1 MDYFGIICGLLSGLG
16 VFLVGC
22 KLLSDNME
30 KLATK
35 RIKSLFLK
43 TSDKKLVGVG
53 IGCATTA
60 LVQSSG
66 LTTVMVIGL
75 VNAGIMTLYQA
86 ATIIIGANIGT
97 TITAHIASL
106 QSFDFIGTAVA
117 ITGIGALINVFTSK
131 EKVKTIGNI
140 FCGLGLIFV
149 GLVLMQDTM
158 KVLADPNQ
166 GGTFVVDLLTNL
178 KNPFLLFLI
187 GIVFTA
193 LIQSSS
199 AITSIIISMAAA
211 GILIGGGG
219 NAVLFIILG
228 SNIGSCATSLL
239 SSIGASTNAKRSSII
254 HILFNTFGA
263 IIFFVILFIWKDFM
277 DVTFAKLFKE
287 PATQIAMFHTFF
299 NVVCACLFLPFTKGL
314 VKLSELII
322 PDKKEEHVK
331 LINMDERMLQYPSVA
346 LGQITKEMSRMGFQ
360 AIELLELSINDF
372 LAKTEENTPTIKQTI
387 EKLELMNKEIISYLV
402 DISSAQVTYEE
413 ERMISSFHHNLND
426 IMRIGEIADNI
437 TKYTNGVVKDSLE
450 FSDAVK
456 LEIGRMKE
464 LIIELHKL
472 TDQTFNSRKTD
483 LMTQINEI
491 EDEVDNMRAKLVNDH
506 LERLKA
512 GRCQPQSSGV
522 FINLVNNLERAAD
535 HLTYIAQSV

>member
-1 MDYFGIICGLLSGLG
+1 MDYLGIVCGLLAGLG

-35 RIKSLFLK
+35 KIKSLFLK

-75 VNAGIMTLYQA
+75 VNAGIMTLFQA

-106 QSFDFIGTAVA
+106 QSFDFIGTAIAV
-117 ITGIGALINVFTSK
+117 TGIGALINVFTNK

-140 FCGLGLIFV
+140 LSGLGLIFV
-149 GLVLMQDTM
+149 GLILMQDSM
-158 KVLADPNQ
+158 KVLADPNE
-166 GGTFVVDLLTNL
+166 GGTYVVDLLSSL
-178 KNPFLLFLI
+178 KNPFLLFII

-239 SSIGASTNAKRSSII
+239 SSIGASTNAKRSSVI

-263 IIFFVILFIWKDFM
+263 ILFFILLVIWDDFM
-277 DVTFAKLFKE
+277 DVTFAKVFKS

-314 VKLSELII
+314 VKLSELIVR
-322 PDKKEEHVK
+322 DKKEEPVK
-331 LINMDERMLQYPSVA
+331 IINMDERMLQYPSVA
-346 LGQITKEMSRMGFQ
+346 LGQLTKEMSRMGFE
-360 AIELLELSINDF
+360 AINLLNLSIDDF
-372 LAKTEENTPTIKQTI
+372 LVKSEEHTPTVKETI

-413 ERMISSFHHNLND
+413 EKMISSFHHNLND
-426 IMRIGEIADNI
+426 IMRIGEIADNF
-437 TKYTNGVVKDSLE
+437 TKYNNGVVKDNLE
-450 FSDAVK
+450 FSETVK
-456 LEIGRMKE
+456 LEINKMRE

-483 LMTQINEI
+483 LVDQINEI
-491 EDEVDNMRAKLVNDH
+491 EDQIDNMRSKLVNDH

-535 HLTYIAQSV
+535 HLTYIAQSI

>member
-1 MDYFGIICGLLSGLG
+1 MEYFYIICELLAGLG

-35 RIKSLFLK
+35 KIKSLFLK

-75 VNAGIMTLYQA
+75 VNAGIMTLFQA

-106 QSFDFIGTAVA
+106 QTFKFIEIA
-117 ITGIGALINVFTSK
+117 IGLTGIGALINVFTSK
-131 EKVKTIGNI
+131 EKLKTVGNI
-140 FCGLGLIFV
+140 FSGLGLIFV
-149 GLVLMQDTM
+149 GLILMQESM
-158 KVLADPNQ
+158 VFLKSSPM
-166 GGTFVVDLLTNL
+166 VVELLESI

-187 GIVFTA
+187 GIIFTA

-254 HILFNTFGA
+254 HLLFNTFGA
-263 IIFFVILFIWKDFM
+263 IIFFVLLVAWDGFM
-277 DVTFAKLFKE
+277 DATFAKIFDQ

-299 NVVCACLFLPFTKGL
+299 NVVCACIFLPFTKGL
-314 VKLSELII
+314 VKLSEMIVK
-322 PDKKEEHVK
+322 DKKQEPVK
-331 LINMDERMLQYPSVA
+331 VINMDERMLQYPSVA
-346 LGQITKEMSRMGFQ
+346 IGQLTKEMSRMGYE
-360 AIELLELSINDF
+360 AMEILNLSLQDF
-372 LAKTEENTPTIKQTI
+372 LTRSESNTTLVKQTN
-387 EKLELMNKEIISYLV
+387 ERLDLMNKEIIYYLV
-402 DISSAQVTYEE
+402 NITGGQVTLHEE
-413 ERMISSFHHNLND
+413 KIISSFHHNLND

-437 TKYTNGVVKDSLE
+437 TKYTNGVIKDNLE
-450 FSDAVK
+450 FSETVK
-456 LEIGRMKE
+456 LEIGKMNQ

-472 TDQTFNSRKTD
+472 TDETFTTRKTN
-483 LMTQINEI
+483 LMNQINEI
-491 EDEVDNMRAKLVNDH
+491 EDQVDNMRAKLVEDH
-506 LERLKA
+506 LERLKH
-512 GRCQPQSSGV
+512 GKCQPQSSGV

-535 HLTYIAQSV
+535 HLTYIAESIE

>member
-1 MDYFGIICGLLSGLG
+1 MEYFYLICELLAGLG

-35 RIKSLFLK
+35 KIKSLFLK

-75 VNAGIMTLYQA
+75 VNAGIMTLFQA

-106 QSFDFIGTAVA
+106 QTFKFIEIA
-117 ITGIGALINVFTSK
+117 IGLTGIGALINVFTSK
-131 EKVKTIGNI
+131 EKLKTVGNI
-140 FCGLGLIFV
+140 FSGLGLIFV
-149 GLVLMQDTM
+149 GLILMQESM
-158 KVLADPNQ
+158 VFLKSSPM
-166 GGTFVVDLLTNL
+166 VVELLESI

-187 GIVFTA
+187 GIIFTA

-263 IIFFVILFIWKDFM
+263 IIFFVLLVAWDGFM
-277 DVTFAKLFKE
+277 DATFVKIFDQ

-299 NVVCACLFLPFTKGL
+299 NVLCACIFLPFTKGL
-314 VKLSELII
+314 VKLSEMIVK
-322 PDKKEEHVK
+322 DKKQEPVK
-331 LINMDERMLQYPSVA
+331 VINMDERMLQYPSVA
-346 LGQITKEMSRMGFQ
+346 IGQLTKEMSRMGYE
-360 AIELLELSINDF
+360 AMEILNLSLQDF
-372 LAKTEENTPTIKQTI
+372 LTRSESNTSLVKQTN
-387 EKLELMNKEIISYLV
+387 ERLDLMNKEIIYYLV
-402 DISSAQVTYEE
+402 NITGVQVTLHEE
-413 ERMISSFHHNLND
+413 KIISSFHHNLND

-437 TKYTNGVVKDSLE
+437 TKYTNGVIKDNLE
-450 FSDAVK
+450 FSETVK
-456 LEIGRMKE
+456 LEIGKMNQ

-472 TDQTFNSRKTD
+472 TDETFTTRKTN
-483 LMTQINEI
+483 LMNQINEI
-491 EDEVDNMRAKLVNDH
+491 EDQVDNMRAKLVEDH
-506 LERLKA
+506 LERLKH
-512 GRCQPQSSGV
+512 GKCQPQSSGV

-535 HLTYIAQSV
+535 HLTYIAESIE

>member
-1 MDYFGIICGLLSGLG
+1 MEYFYLICELVAGLG

-35 RIKSLFLK
+35 KIKSLFLK

-97 TITAHIASL
+97 TVTAHIASL
-106 QSFDFIGTAVA
+106 QSFKFIEIA
-117 ITGIGALINVFTSK
+117 IALSGVGALFNVFTSK
-131 EKVKTIGNI
+131 EKLKTVGNI
-140 FCGLGLIFV
+140 LTGLGLIFV
-149 GLVLMQDTM
+149 GLILMQKSM
-158 KVLADPNQ
+158 SFLKGEPV
-166 GGTFVVDLLTNL
+166 VVDLLESIT
-178 KNPFLLFLI
+178 NPFLLFFI
-187 GIVFTA
+187 GIIFTA

-211 GILIGGGG
+211 DILIGGGG

-228 SNIGSCATSLL
+228 SNIGSCATSLI
-239 SSIGASTNAKRSSII
+239 SSIGASTNAKRSSVI

-263 IIFFVILFIWKDFM
+263 IIFFVLLIVWKDFM
-277 DVTFAKLFKE
+277 DDTFVKLFKA

-299 NVVCACLFLPFTKGL
+299 NVVCACLFLPFTKWL
-314 VKLSELII
+314 VKLSEII
-322 PDKKEEHVK
+322 VKDKKQEAVK

-346 LGQITKEMSRMGFQ
+346 LGQLTKEMSRMGYE
-360 AIELLELSINDF
+360 AVALLDLSISDF
-372 LAKTEENTPTIKQTI
+372 LAKSEENTPKIKETN

-402 DISSAQVTYEE
+402 NISSAQVTYNDEK
-413 ERMISSFHHNLND
+413 MISSFHHNLND

-437 TKYTNGVVKDSLE
+437 TKYTNGVLKDNLE

-456 LEIGRMKE
+456 LEIGKMNE
-464 LIIELHKL
+464 LIKELHKL
-472 TDQTFNSRKTD
+472 TDMTFNSRKTD
-483 LMTQINEI
+483 LMNQINEI
-491 EDEVDNMRAKLVNDH
+491 EDQVDNMRSKLVNDH
-506 LERLKA
+506 LERLKH

-535 HLTYIAQSV
+535 HLTYIAESV

>member
-1 MDYFGIICGLLSGLG
+1 MEYFYIICELLAGLG

-35 RIKSLFLK
+35 KIKSLFLK

-75 VNAGIMTLYQA
+75 VNAGIMTLFQA

-106 QSFDFIGTAVA
+106 QTFKFIEIA
-117 ITGIGALINVFTSK
+117 IGLTGIGALINVFTSK
-131 EKVKTIGNI
+131 EKLKTLGNI
-140 FCGLGLIFV
+140 FSGLGLIFV
-149 GLVLMQDTM
+149 GLILMQESM
-158 KVLADPNQ
+158 VFLKSSPM
-166 GGTFVVDLLTNL
+166 VVELLESI

-187 GIVFTA
+187 GIIFTA

-254 HILFNTFGA
+254 HLLFNTFGA
-263 IIFFVILFIWKDFM
+263 VIFFVLLVAWDGFM
-277 DVTFAKLFKE
+277 DATFAKIFDQ

-299 NVVCACLFLPFTKGL
+299 NVLCACIFLPFTKGL
-314 VKLSELII
+314 VKLSEMIVK
-322 PDKKEEHVK
+322 DKKQEPVK
-331 LINMDERMLQYPSVA
+331 VINMDERMLQYPSVA
-346 LGQITKEMSRMGFQ
+346 IGQLTKEMSRMGYE
-360 AIELLELSINDF
+360 AMEILNLSLQDF
-372 LAKTEENTPTIKQTI
+372 LTRSESNTSLVKQTN
-387 EKLELMNKEIISYLV
+387 ERLDLMNKEIIYYLV
-402 DISSAQVTYEE
+402 NITGVQVTLHEE
-413 ERMISSFHHNLND
+413 KIISSFHHNLND

-437 TKYTNGVVKDSLE
+437 TKYTNGVIKDNLE
-450 FSDAVK
+450 FSETVK
-456 LEIGRMKE
+456 LEIGKMNQ

-472 TDQTFNSRKTD
+472 TDETFTTRKTN
-483 LMTQINEI
+483 LMNQINEI
-491 EDEVDNMRAKLVNDH
+491 EDQVDNMRAKLVEDH
-506 LERLKA
+506 LERLKH
-512 GRCQPQSSGV
+512 GKCQPQSSGV

-535 HLTYIAQSV
+535 HLTYIAESIE

>member
-1 MDYFGIICGLLSGLG
+1 MEYFYLICELLAGLG

-35 RIKSLFLK
+35 KIKSLFLK

-75 VNAGIMTLYQA
+75 VNAGIMTLFQA

-106 QSFDFIGTAVA
+106 QTFKFIEIA
-117 ITGIGALINVFTSK
+117 IGLTGIGALINVFTSK
-131 EKVKTIGNI
+131 EKLKTVGNI
-140 FCGLGLIFV
+140 FSGLGLIFV
-149 GLVLMQDTM
+149 GLILMQQSM
-158 KVLADPNQ
+158 
-166 GGTFVVDLLTNL
+166 TFLKSEPLVVELLESI

-187 GIVFTA
+187 GIIFTA

-211 GILIGGGG
+211 GIVIGGGG

-254 HILFNTFGA
+254 HLLFNTFGA
-263 IIFFVILFIWKDFM
+263 VIFFVLLFVWKDFM
-277 DVTFAKLFKE
+277 DVTFAKLFIQ

-299 NVVCACLFLPFTKGL
+299 NVVCACIFLPFTKVL
-314 VKLSELII
+314 VKLSEII
-322 PDKKEEHVK
+322 VKDKKHEPVK
-331 LINMDERMLQYPSVA
+331 IINMDERMLQYPSVA
-346 LGQITKEMSRMGFQ
+346 IGQLTKEMSRMGFE
-360 AIELLELSINDF
+360 AMNILNLSIEDF
-372 LAKTEENTPTIKQTI
+372 LTRSEANTPLVKSTN
-387 EKLELMNKEIISYLV
+387 EKLDLMNKEIIYYLV
-402 DISSAQVTYEE
+402 NITGGQVTLHEE
-413 ERMISSFHHNLND
+413 KIISSFHHNLND

-437 TKYTNGVVKDSLE
+437 TKYTNGVIRDSLE
-450 FSDAVK
+450 FSEAVK
-456 LEIGRMKE
+456 LEIGRMNQ

-472 TDQTFNSRKTD
+472 TDETFNTRKTN
-483 LMTQINEI
+483 LMDQINAI
-491 EDEVDNMRAKLVNDH
+491 EEQVDDMRSKLVNDH
-506 LERLKA
+506 LERLKY

-535 HLTYIAQSV
+535 HLTYIAESIE

>member
-1 MDYFGIICGLLSGLG
+1 MEYFYLICELLAGLG

-35 RIKSLFLK
+35 KIKSLFLK

-53 IGCATTA
+53 IGAATTA

-75 VNAGIMTLYQA
+75 VNAGIMTLFQA

-106 QSFDFIGTAVA
+106 QTFKFIEIA
-117 ITGIGALINVFTSK
+117 IGLTGIGALINVFTSK
-131 EKVKTIGNI
+131 EKLKTVGNI
-140 FCGLGLIFV
+140 FSGLGLIFV
-149 GLVLMQDTM
+149 GLILMQESM
-158 KVLADPNQ
+158 VFLKSSP
-166 GGTFVVDLLTNL
+166 VVVELLESI

-211 GILIGGGG
+211 GIIIGGGG

-254 HILFNTFGA
+254 HLLFNTFGA
-263 IIFFVILFIWKDFM
+263 IIFFVLLVAWDGFM
-277 DVTFAKLFKE
+277 DATFAKIFDQ

-314 VKLSELII
+314 VKLSEMIVK
-322 PDKKEEHVK
+322 DKKQGPVK
-331 LINMDERMLQYPSVA
+331 VINMDERMLQYPSVA
-346 LGQITKEMSRMGFQ
+346 IGQLTKEMSRMGYE
-360 AIELLELSINDF
+360 AMEILNLSLQDF
-372 LAKTEENTPTIKQTI
+372 LTRSESNTSLVKQTN
-387 EKLELMNKEIISYLV
+387 ERLELMNKEIIYYLV
-402 DISSAQVTYEE
+402 NITGGQVTLHEE
-413 ERMISSFHHNLND
+413 KIISSFHHNLND

-437 TKYTNGVVKDSLE
+437 TKYTNGVIKDDLE
-450 FSDAVK
+450 FSETVK
-456 LEIGRMKE
+456 LEIGKMNQ

-472 TDQTFNSRKTD
+472 TDETFTTRKTN
-483 LMTQINEI
+483 LMNQINEI
-491 EDEVDNMRAKLVNDH
+491 EDQVDNMRAQLVEDH
-506 LERLKA
+506 LERLKH
-512 GRCQPQSSGV
+512 GKCQPQSSGV

-535 HLTYIAQSV
+535 HLTYIAESIE

>member
-1 MDYFGIICGLLSGLG
+1 MEYFYIICELLAGLG

-35 RIKSLFLK
+35 KIKSLFLK

-75 VNAGIMTLYQA
+75 VNAGIMTLFQA

-106 QSFDFIGTAVA
+106 QTFKFIEIA
-117 ITGIGALINVFTSK
+117 IGLTGIGALINVFTSK
-131 EKVKTIGNI
+131 EKLKTLGNI
-140 FCGLGLIFV
+140 FSGLGLIFV
-149 GLVLMQDTM
+149 GLILMQESM
-158 KVLADPNQ
+158 VFLKSSPM
-166 GGTFVVDLLTNL
+166 VVELLESI

-187 GIVFTA
+187 GIIFTA

-254 HILFNTFGA
+254 HLLFNTFGA
-263 IIFFVILFIWKDFM
+263 IIFFVLLVAWDGFM
-277 DVTFAKLFKE
+277 DATFAKIFDQ

-299 NVVCACLFLPFTKGL
+299 NVVCACIFLPFTKGL
-314 VKLSELII
+314 VKLSEMIVK
-322 PDKKEEHVK
+322 DKKQEPVK
-331 LINMDERMLQYPSVA
+331 VINMDERMLQYPSVA
-346 LGQITKEMSRMGFQ
+346 IGQLTKEMSRMGYE
-360 AIELLELSINDF
+360 AMEILNLSLQDF
-372 LAKTEENTPTIKQTI
+372 LTRSESNTTLVKQTN
-387 EKLELMNKEIISYLV
+387 ERLDLMNKEIIYYLV
-402 DISSAQVTYEE
+402 NITGVQVTLHEE
-413 ERMISSFHHNLND
+413 KIISSFHHNLND

-437 TKYTNGVVKDSLE
+437 TKYTNGVIKDNLE
-450 FSDAVK
+450 FSETVK
-456 LEIGRMKE
+456 LEIGKMNQ

-472 TDQTFNSRKTD
+472 TDETFTTRKTN
-483 LMTQINEI
+483 LMNQINEI
-491 EDEVDNMRAKLVNDH
+491 EDQVDNMRAKLVEDH
-506 LERLKA
+506 LERLKH
-512 GRCQPQSSGV
+512 GKCQPQSSGV

-535 HLTYIAQSV
+535 HLTYIAESIE

>member
-1 MDYFGIICGLLSGLG
+1 MEYFYLICELLAGLG

-35 RIKSLFLK
+35 KIKSLFLK

-75 VNAGIMTLYQA
+75 VNAGIMTLFQA

-106 QSFDFIGTAVA
+106 QTFKFIEIA
-117 ITGIGALINVFTSK
+117 IGLTGIGALINVFTSK
-131 EKVKTIGNI
+131 EKLKTVGNI
-140 FCGLGLIFV
+140 FSGLGLIFV
-149 GLVLMQDTM
+149 GLILMQESM
-158 KVLADPNQ
+158 VFLKSSPM
-166 GGTFVVDLLTNL
+166 VVELLESI

-187 GIVFTA
+187 GIIFTA

-254 HILFNTFGA
+254 HLLFNTFGA
-263 IIFFVILFIWKDFM
+263 IIFFVLLVAWDGFM
-277 DVTFAKLFKE
+277 DATFAKIFDQ

-299 NVVCACLFLPFTKGL
+299 NVVCACIFLPFTKGL
-314 VKLSELII
+314 VKLSEMIVK
-322 PDKKEEHVK
+322 DKKQEPVK
-331 LINMDERMLQYPSVA
+331 VINMDERMLQYPSVA
-346 LGQITKEMSRMGFQ
+346 IGQLTKEMSRMGYE
-360 AIELLELSINDF
+360 AMEILNLSLQDF
-372 LAKTEENTPTIKQTI
+372 LTRSESNTTLVKQTN
-387 EKLELMNKEIISYLV
+387 ERLDLMNKEIIYYLV
-402 DISSAQVTYEE
+402 NITGVQVTLHEE
-413 ERMISSFHHNLND
+413 KIISSFHHNLND

-437 TKYTNGVVKDSLE
+437 TKYTNGVIKDNLE
-450 FSDAVK
+450 FSETVK
-456 LEIGRMKE
+456 LEIGKMNQ

-472 TDQTFNSRKTD
+472 TDETFTTRKTN
-483 LMTQINEI
+483 LMNQINEI
-491 EDEVDNMRAKLVNDH
+491 EDQVDNMRAKLVEDH
-506 LERLKA
+506 LERLKH
-512 GRCQPQSSGV
+512 GKCQPQSSGV

-535 HLTYIAQSV
+535 HLTYIAESIE

>member
-1 MDYFGIICGLLSGLG
+1 MEYFYIICELLAGLG

-35 RIKSLFLK
+35 KIKSLFLK

-75 VNAGIMTLYQA
+75 VNAGIMTLFQA

-106 QSFDFIGTAVA
+106 QTFKFIEIA
-117 ITGIGALINVFTSK
+117 IGLTGIGALINVFTSK
-131 EKVKTIGNI
+131 EKLKTLGNI
-140 FCGLGLIFV
+140 FSGLGLIFV
-149 GLVLMQDTM
+149 GLILMQESM
-158 KVLADPNQ
+158 VFLKSSPM
-166 GGTFVVDLLTNL
+166 VVELLESI

-187 GIVFTA
+187 GIIFTA

-254 HILFNTFGA
+254 HLLFNTFGA
-263 IIFFVILFIWKDFM
+263 IIFFVLLVAWDGFM
-277 DVTFAKLFKE
+277 DATFAKIFDQ

-299 NVVCACLFLPFTKGL
+299 NVLCACIFLPFTKGL
-314 VKLSELII
+314 VKLSEMIVK
-322 PDKKEEHVK
+322 DKKQEPVK
-331 LINMDERMLQYPSVA
+331 VINMDERMLQYPSVA
-346 LGQITKEMSRMGFQ
+346 IGQLTKEMSRMGYE
-360 AIELLELSINDF
+360 AMEILNLSLQDF
-372 LAKTEENTPTIKQTI
+372 LTRSESNTSLVKQTN
-387 EKLELMNKEIISYLV
+387 ERLDLMNKEIIYYLV
-402 DISSAQVTYEE
+402 NITGVQVTLHEE
-413 ERMISSFHHNLND
+413 KIISSFHHNLND

-437 TKYTNGVVKDSLE
+437 TKYTNGVIKDNLE
-450 FSDAVK
+450 FSETVK
-456 LEIGRMKE
+456 LEIGKMNQ

-472 TDQTFNSRKTD
+472 TDETFTTRKTN
-483 LMTQINEI
+483 LMNQINEI
-491 EDEVDNMRAKLVNDH
+491 EDQVDNMRAKLVEDH
-506 LERLKA
+506 LERLKH
-512 GRCQPQSSGV
+512 GKCQPQSSGV

-535 HLTYIAQSV
+535 HLTYIAESIE

>member
-1 MDYFGIICGLLSGLG
+1 MEYFYIICELLAGLG

-35 RIKSLFLK
+35 KIKSLFLK

-75 VNAGIMTLYQA
+75 VNAGIMTLFQA

-106 QSFDFIGTAVA
+106 QTFKFIEIA
-117 ITGIGALINVFTSK
+117 IGLTGIGALINVFTSK
-131 EKVKTIGNI
+131 EKLKTLGNI
-140 FCGLGLIFV
+140 FSGLGLIFV
-149 GLVLMQDTM
+149 GLILMQESM
-158 KVLADPNQ
+158 VFLKSSPM
-166 GGTFVVDLLTNL
+166 VVELLESI

-187 GIVFTA
+187 GIIFTA

-254 HILFNTFGA
+254 HLLFNTFGA
-263 IIFFVILFIWKDFM
+263 VIFFVLLVAWDGFM
-277 DVTFAKLFKE
+277 DATFAKIFDQ

-299 NVVCACLFLPFTKGL
+299 NVVCACIFLPFTKGL
-314 VKLSELII
+314 VKLSEMIVK
-322 PDKKEEHVK
+322 DKKQEPVK
-331 LINMDERMLQYPSVA
+331 VINMDERMLQYPSVA
-346 LGQITKEMSRMGFQ
+346 IGQLTKEMSRIGYEAME
-360 AIELLELSINDF
+360 ILNLSLQDF
-372 LAKTEENTPTIKQTI
+372 LTRSESNTTLVKQTN
-387 EKLELMNKEIISYLV
+387 ERLDLMNKEIIYYLV
-402 DISSAQVTYEE
+402 NITGVQVTLHEE
-413 ERMISSFHHNLND
+413 KIISSFHHNLND

-437 TKYTNGVVKDSLE
+437 TKYTNGVIKDNLE
-450 FSDAVK
+450 FSETVK
-456 LEIGRMKE
+456 LEISKMNQ

-472 TDQTFNSRKTD
+472 TDETFTTRKTN
-483 LMTQINEI
+483 LMNQINEI
-491 EDEVDNMRAKLVNDH
+491 EDQVDNMRAQLVEDH
-506 LERLKA
+506 LERLKY
-512 GRCQPQSSGV
+512 GKCQPQSSGV

-535 HLTYIAQSV
+535 HLTYIAESIE

>member
-1 MDYFGIICGLLSGLG
+1 MEYFYIICELLAGLG

-35 RIKSLFLK
+35 KIKSLFLK

-75 VNAGIMTLYQA
+75 VNAGIMTLFQA

-106 QSFDFIGTAVA
+106 QTFKFIEIA
-117 ITGIGALINVFTSK
+117 IGLTGIGALINVFTSK
-131 EKVKTIGNI
+131 EKLKTLGNI
-140 FCGLGLIFV
+140 FSGLGLIFV
-149 GLVLMQDTM
+149 GLILMQESM
-158 KVLADPNQ
+158 VFLKSSPM
-166 GGTFVVDLLTNL
+166 VVELLESI

-187 GIVFTA
+187 GIIFTA

-239 SSIGASTNAKRSSII
+239 SSIGASSNAKRSSII
-254 HILFNTFGA
+254 HLLFNTFGA
-263 IIFFVILFIWKDFM
+263 IIFFVLLVAWDGFM
-277 DVTFAKLFKE
+277 DATFAKIFDQ

-299 NVVCACLFLPFTKGL
+299 NVVCACIFLPFTKGL
-314 VKLSELII
+314 VKLSEMIVK
-322 PDKKEEHVK
+322 DKKQEPVK
-331 LINMDERMLQYPSVA
+331 VINMDERMLQYPSVA
-346 LGQITKEMSRMGFQ
+346 IGQLTKEMSRMGYE
-360 AIELLELSINDF
+360 AMEILNLSLQDF
-372 LAKTEENTPTIKQTI
+372 LTRSESNTTLVKQTN
-387 EKLELMNKEIISYLV
+387 ERLDLMNKEIIYYLV
-402 DISSAQVTYEE
+402 NITGVQVTLHEE
-413 ERMISSFHHNLND
+413 KIISSFHHNLND

-437 TKYTNGVVKDSLE
+437 TKYTNGVIKDNLE
-450 FSDAVK
+450 FSETVK
-456 LEIGRMKE
+456 LEIGKMNQ

-472 TDQTFNSRKTD
+472 TDETFTTRKTN
-483 LMTQINEI
+483 LMNQINEI
-491 EDEVDNMRAKLVNDH
+491 EDQVDNMRAKLVEDH
-506 LERLKA
+506 LERLKH
-512 GRCQPQSSGV
+512 GKCQPQSSGV

-535 HLTYIAQSV
+535 HLTYIAESIE

>member
-1 MDYFGIICGLLSGLG
+1 MEYFYLICELLAGLG

-35 RIKSLFLK
+35 KIKSLFLK

-75 VNAGIMTLYQA
+75 VNAGIMTLFQA

-106 QSFDFIGTAVA
+106 QTFKFIEIA
-117 ITGIGALINVFTSK
+117 IGLTGIGALINVFTSK
-131 EKVKTIGNI
+131 EKLKTVGNI
-140 FCGLGLIFV
+140 FSGLGLIFV
-149 GLVLMQDTM
+149 GLILMQESM
-158 KVLADPNQ
+158 VFLKSSPM
-166 GGTFVVDLLTNL
+166 VVELLESI

-187 GIVFTA
+187 GIIFTA

-254 HILFNTFGA
+254 HLLFNTFGA
-263 IIFFVILFIWKDFM
+263 IIFFVLLVAWDGFM
-277 DVTFAKLFKE
+277 DATFAKIFDQ

-299 NVVCACLFLPFTKGL
+299 NVVCACIFLPFTKGL
-314 VKLSELII
+314 VKLSEMIVK
-322 PDKKEEHVK
+322 DKKQEPVK
-331 LINMDERMLQYPSVA
+331 VINMDERMLQYPSVA
-346 LGQITKEMSRMGFQ
+346 IGQLTKEMSRMGYE
-360 AIELLELSINDF
+360 AMEILNLSLQDF
-372 LAKTEENTPTIKQTI
+372 LTRSESNTSLVKQTN
-387 EKLELMNKEIISYLV
+387 ERLDLMNKEIIYYLV
-402 DISSAQVTYEE
+402 NITGVQVTLHEE
-413 ERMISSFHHNLND
+413 KIISSFHHNLND

-437 TKYTNGVVKDSLE
+437 TKYTNGVIKDNLE
-450 FSDAVK
+450 FSETVK
-456 LEIGRMKE
+456 LEIGKMNQ
-464 LIIELHKL
+464 LIVELHKL
-472 TDQTFNSRKTD
+472 TDETFTTRKTN
-483 LMTQINEI
+483 LMNQINEI
-491 EDEVDNMRAKLVNDH
+491 EDQVDNMRAKLVEDH
-506 LERLKA
+506 LERLKH
-512 GRCQPQSSGV
+512 GKCQPQSSGV

-535 HLTYIAQSV
+535 HLTYIAESIE

>member
-1 MDYFGIICGLLSGLG
+1 MEYFYLICELLAGLG

-35 RIKSLFLK
+35 KIKSLFLK

-75 VNAGIMTLYQA
+75 VNAGIMTLFQA

-106 QSFDFIGTAVA
+106 QTFKFIEIA
-117 ITGIGALINVFTSK
+117 IGLTGIGALINVFTSK
-131 EKVKTIGNI
+131 EKLKTVGNI
-140 FCGLGLIFV
+140 LSGLGLIFV
-149 GLVLMQDTM
+149 GLILMQQSM
-158 KVLADPNQ
+158 
-166 GGTFVVDLLTNL
+166 TFLKSEPIVVDLLESI
-178 KNPFLLFLI
+178 KNPFLLFII
-187 GIVFTA
+187 GILFTA

-254 HILFNTFGA
+254 HLLFNTFGA
-263 IIFFVILFIWKDFM
+263 LIFFALLVAWPGFM
-277 DVTFAKLFKE
+277 NATFAKLFAE

-299 NVVCACLFLPFTKGL
+299 NVVCAALFLPFTKVL
-314 VKLSELII
+314 VKLSEII
-322 PDKKEEHVK
+322 IKDKKHEPVK
-331 LINMDERMLQYPSVA
+331 VINMDDRMLQYPSVA
-346 LGQITKEMSRMGFQ
+346 IGQLTKEMSRMSYE
-360 AIELLELSINDF
+360 AMNILNLSIEDF
-372 LAKTEENTPTIKQTI
+372 LTRSEANTPIVKSTN
-387 EKLELMNKEIISYLV
+387 EKLELMNKEIIYYLV
-402 DISSAQVTYEE
+402 NITGGQVTLQEE
-413 ERMISSFHHNLND
+413 KTISSFHHNLND

-437 TKYTNGVVKDSLE
+437 TKYTNGVIKDSLE
-450 FSDAVK
+450 FSEAVK
-456 LEIGRMKE
+456 LEIGRMNQ

-472 TDQTFNSRKTD
+472 TDETFISRKTD
-483 LMTQINEI
+483 LIDQINNI
-491 EDEVDNMRAKLVNDH
+491 EDQVDNMRAKLVNDH
-506 LERLKA
+506 LERLKY
-512 GRCQPQSSGV
+512 GKCQPQSSGV

-535 HLTYIAQSV
+535 HLTYIAESIE

>member
-1 MDYFGIICGLLSGLG
+1 MEYFYLICELLAGLG

-35 RIKSLFLK
+35 KIKSLFLK

-75 VNAGIMTLYQA
+75 VNAGIMTLFQA

-106 QSFDFIGTAVA
+106 QTFKFIEIA
-117 ITGIGALINVFTSK
+117 IGLTGIGALINVFTSK
-131 EKVKTIGNI
+131 EKLKTVGNI
-140 FCGLGLIFV
+140 FSGLGLIFV
-149 GLVLMQDTM
+149 GLILMQESM
-158 KVLADPNQ
+158 VFLKSSPM
-166 GGTFVVDLLTNL
+166 VVELLESI

-263 IIFFVILFIWKDFM
+263 IIFFVLLVAWDGFM
-277 DVTFAKLFKE
+277 DATFAKIFDQ

-314 VKLSELII
+314 VKLSEMII
-322 PDKKEEHVK
+322 KDKKQGPVK
-331 LINMDERMLQYPSVA
+331 VINMDERMLQYPSVA
-346 LGQITKEMSRMGFQ
+346 IGQLTKEMSRMGYE
-360 AIELLELSINDF
+360 AMEILNLSLQDF
-372 LAKTEENTPTIKQTI
+372 LTRSESNTTLVKQTN
-387 EKLELMNKEIISYLV
+387 ERLDLMNKEIIYYLV
-402 DISSAQVTYEE
+402 NITGGQVTLHEE
-413 ERMISSFHHNLND
+413 KIISSFHHNLND

-437 TKYTNGVVKDSLE
+437 TKYTNGVIKDNLE
-450 FSDAVK
+450 FSETVK
-456 LEIGRMKE
+456 LEIGKMNQ

-472 TDQTFNSRKTD
+472 TDETFTTRKTN
-483 LMTQINEI
+483 LMNQINEI
-491 EDEVDNMRAKLVNDH
+491 EDQVDNMRAKLVEDH
-506 LERLKA
+506 LERLKH
-512 GRCQPQSSGV
+512 GKCQPQSSGV

-535 HLTYIAQSV
+535 HLTYIAESIE

>member
-1 MDYFGIICGLLSGLG
+1 MEYFYLVCELLAGLG

-35 RIKSLFLK
+35 RIKSLFSK
-43 TSDKKLVGVG
+43 TSDKKLVGLG

-75 VNAGIMTLYQA
+75 VNAGIMTLFQA

-106 QSFDFIGTAVA
+106 QTFKFIEIA
-117 ITGIGALINVFTSK
+117 IGFTGIGALINVFTSK
-131 EKVKTIGNI
+131 EKLKTVGNI
-140 FCGLGLIFV
+140 FSGLGLIFV
-149 GLVLMQDTM
+149 GLILMQQSMTFL
-158 KVLADPNQ
+158 KSNQAVVNLLANM
-166 GGTFVVDLLTNL
+166 
-178 KNPFLLFLI
+178 KNPFVLFMI
-187 GIVFTA
+187 GIIFTA

-239 SSIGASTNAKRSSII
+239 SSIGASTNAKRTSII

-263 IIFFVILFIWKDFM
+263 FIFFIVLVLWDDFM
-277 DVTFAKLFKE
+277 DVTFVKLFKS

-299 NVVCACLFLPFTKGL
+299 NVVCACLFLPFTNVL
-314 VKLSELII
+314 VKISEWII
-322 PDKKEEHVK
+322 KDKKHEPVK
-331 LINMDERMLQYPSVA
+331 VINMDDRMLQYPSVA
-346 LGQITKEMSRMGFQ
+346 LGQLTKEMSRMSYE
-360 AIELLELSINDF
+360 AINVLDLSIQDF
-372 LAKTEENTPTIKQTI
+372 LSKSDDNTTLVKQTN
-387 EKLELMNKEIISYLV
+387 EKLELMNKEIIYYLV
-402 DISSAQVTYEE
+402 NISSAQVTYQDEKI
-413 ERMISSFHHNLND
+413 ISAFHHNLND

-437 TKYTNGVVKDSLE
+437 TKYTKGVIEDSLE

-456 LEIGRMKE
+456 LEIGKMND
-464 LIIELHKL
+464 LIKELHKL
-472 TDQTFNSRKTD
+472 TDMTFNSRKTD
-483 LMTQINEI
+483 LMDQINEI
-491 EDEVDNMRAKLVNDH
+491 EEQVDNMRSTLVNDH
-506 LERLKA
+506 LDRLKQ
-512 GRCQPQSSGV
+512 GKCQPQSSGV

>member
-1 MDYFGIICGLLSGLG
+1 MEYFYIICELLAGLG

-35 RIKSLFLK
+35 KIKSLFLK

-75 VNAGIMTLYQA
+75 VNAGIMTLFQA

-106 QSFDFIGTAVA
+106 QTFKFIEIA
-117 ITGIGALINVFTSK
+117 IGLTGIGALINVFTSK
-131 EKVKTIGNI
+131 EKLKTVGNI
-140 FCGLGLIFV
+140 FSGLGLIFV
-149 GLVLMQDTM
+149 GLILMQESM
-158 KVLADPNQ
+158 VFLKSSP
-166 GGTFVVDLLTNL
+166 VVVELLESI

-254 HILFNTFGA
+254 HLLFNTFGA
-263 IIFFVILFIWKDFM
+263 IIFFVLLVAWDGFM
-277 DVTFAKLFKE
+277 DATFAKIFDQ

-299 NVVCACLFLPFTKGL
+299 NVVCACIFLPFTKGL
-314 VKLSELII
+314 VRLSEMIVK
-322 PDKKEEHVK
+322 DKKQEPVK
-331 LINMDERMLQYPSVA
+331 VINMDERMLQYPSVA
-346 LGQITKEMSRMGFQ
+346 IGQLTKEMSRMGYE
-360 AIELLELSINDF
+360 AMEILNLSLQDF
-372 LAKTEENTPTIKQTI
+372 LTRSESNTTLVKQTN
-387 EKLELMNKEIISYLV
+387 ERLDLMNKEIIYYLV
-402 DISSAQVTYEE
+402 NITGVQVTLHEE
-413 ERMISSFHHNLND
+413 KIISSFHHNLND

-437 TKYTNGVVKDSLE
+437 TKYTNGVIKDNLE
-450 FSDAVK
+450 FSETVK
-456 LEIGRMKE
+456 LEIGKMNQ

-472 TDQTFNSRKTD
+472 TDETFTTRKTN
-483 LMTQINEI
+483 LMNQINEI
-491 EDEVDNMRAKLVNDH
+491 EDQVDNMRAKLVEDH
-506 LERLKA
+506 LERLKH
-512 GRCQPQSSGV
+512 GKCQPQSSGV

-535 HLTYIAQSV
+535 HLTYIAESIE

>member
-1 MDYFGIICGLLSGLG
+1 MEYFYLVCELLAGLG
-16 VFLVGC
+16 VFLIGC

-35 RIKSLFLK
+35 KIKSLFLK

-75 VNAGIMTLYQA
+75 VNAGIMTLFQA

-106 QSFDFIGTAVA
+106 QTFKFIEIA
-117 ITGIGALINVFTSK
+117 IGATGIGALINVFTNK
-131 EKVKTIGNI
+131 EKLKTVGNI
-140 FCGLGLIFV
+140 LSGLGLIFV
-149 GLVLMQDTM
+149 GLILMQQSMTFL
-158 KVLADPNQ
+158 KSNQ
-166 GGTFVVDLLTNL
+166 TIVDLLASMT
-178 KNPFLLFLI
+178 NPFVLFLI
-187 GIVFTA
+187 GIVLTA

-254 HILFNTFGA
+254 HLLFNAFGA
-263 IIFFVILFIWKDFM
+263 IIFFILLVVWKDFM
-277 DVTFAKLFKE
+277 DDTFVKLFKA

-299 NVVCACLFLPFTKGL
+299 NVVCACLFLPFTKVL
-314 VKLSELII
+314 VKLSEII
-322 PDKKEEHVK
+322 IKDKKQEPVK
-331 LINMDERMLQYPSVA
+331 IINMDERMLQYPSVA
-346 LGQITKEMSRMGFQ
+346 LGQLTKEMSRMGYE
-360 AIELLELSINDF
+360 AIEVLNLSIKDF
-372 LAKTEENTPTIKQTI
+372 LTKSEENTPVIKETN

-402 DISSAQVTYEE
+402 NISSAQVTYNEE
-413 ERMISSFHHNLND
+413 KMISSFHHNLND

-437 TKYTNGVVKDSLE
+437 TKYTNGVVKDNLE

-456 LEIGRMKE
+456 LEIGKMNE

-472 TDQTFNSRKTD
+472 TDETFNSRKTD
-483 LMTQINEI
+483 LIDQINEI
-491 EDEVDNMRAKLVNDH
+491 EDQVDNMRSKLVNDH
-506 LERLKA
+506 LDRLKA
-512 GRCQPQSSGV
+512 GKCQPQSSGV

-535 HLTYIAQSV
+535 HLTYIAESI

>member
-1 MDYFGIICGLLSGLG
+1 MKYVYLICELLAGLG

-35 RIKSLFLK
+35 KIKSLFLK

-75 VNAGIMTLYQA
+75 VNAGIMTLFQA

-106 QSFDFIGTAVA
+106 QTFKFIEIA
-117 ITGIGALINVFTSK
+117 IGLTGIGALINVFTNK
-131 EKVKTIGNI
+131 EKLKTVGNI
-140 FCGLGLIFV
+140 FSGLGLIFV
-149 GLVLMQDTM
+149 GLILMQQSM
-158 KVLADPNQ
+158 IFLKSEPI
-166 GGTFVVDLLTNL
+166 VVELLESI
-178 KNPFLLFLI
+178 KNPFLLFVI
-187 GIVFTA
+187 GIIFTA

-254 HILFNTFGA
+254 HLLFNTFGA
-263 IIFFVILFIWKDFM
+263 LIFFVLLVIWKDFM
-277 DVTFAKLFKE
+277 DVTFAKLFAQ

-299 NVVCACLFLPFTKGL
+299 NVVCACLFLPFTKVL
-314 VKLSELII
+314 VRLSEII
-322 PDKKEEHVK
+322 IKDQKHGPVK
-331 LINMDERMLQYPSVA
+331 VINMDERMLQYPSVA
-346 LGQITKEMSRMGFQ
+346 IGQLTKEMSRMSYE
-360 AIELLELSINDF
+360 AMNVLNLSIDDF
-372 LAKTEENTPTIKQTI
+372 LARTENNTEVIKRTN
-387 EKLELMNKEIISYLV
+387 ETLELMNKEIIYYLV
-402 DISSAQVTYEE
+402 NITGGQVTLNEE
-413 ERMISSFHHNLND
+413 KIISAFHHNLND

-437 TKYTNGVVKDSLE
+437 TKYNNGVVKDNLE

-456 LEIGRMKE
+456 LEINKMRE
-464 LIIELHKL
+464 SINELHKL
-472 TDQTFNSRKTD
+472 TDETFQSRSKT
-483 LMTQINEI
+483 LINNINAI
-491 EDEVDNMRAKLVNDH
+491 EDQVDNMRSKLVNDH
-506 LERLKA
+506 LDRLKL
-512 GRCQPQSSGV
+512 GKCQPQSSGV

-535 HLTYIAQSV
+535 HLTYIAESV

>member
-1 MDYFGIICGLLSGLG
+1 MEYFYLICELLAGLG
-16 VFLVGC
+16 VFLIGC

-35 RIKSLFLK
+35 KIKSLFLK

-75 VNAGIMTLYQA
+75 VNAGIMTLFQA

-106 QSFDFIGTAVA
+106 QTFKFIEIA
-117 ITGIGALINVFTSK
+117 IGLTGIGALINVFTSK
-131 EKVKTIGNI
+131 EKLKTVGNI
-140 FCGLGLIFV
+140 LSGLGLIFV
-149 GLVLMQDTM
+149 GLILMQQSM
-158 KVLADPNQ
+158 
-166 GGTFVVDLLTNL
+166 TFLKSEPIVVDLLESI
-178 KNPFLLFLI
+178 KNPFLLFII
-187 GIVFTA
+187 GILFTA

-254 HILFNTFGA
+254 HLLFNTFGA
-263 IIFFVILFIWKDFM
+263 IIFFVLLVAWPGFM
-277 DVTFAKLFKE
+277 NVTFAKLFAE

-299 NVVCACLFLPFTKGL
+299 NVVCAALFLPFTKGL
-314 VKLSELII
+314 VKLSEII
-322 PDKKEEHVK
+322 IKDKKHEPVK
-331 LINMDERMLQYPSVA
+331 VINMDDRMLQYPSVA
-346 LGQITKEMSRMGFQ
+346 IGQLTKEMSRMSYE
-360 AIELLELSINDF
+360 AMNILNLSIEDF
-372 LAKTEENTPTIKQTI
+372 LTRSEANTPIVKSTN
-387 EKLELMNKEIISYLV
+387 EKLELMNKEIIYYLV
-402 DISSAQVTYEE
+402 NITGGQVTLQEE
-413 ERMISSFHHNLND
+413 KTISSFHHNLND

-437 TKYTNGVVKDSLE
+437 TKYTNGVIKDSLE
-450 FSDAVK
+450 FSEAVK
-456 LEIGRMKE
+456 LEIGRMNQ

-472 TDQTFNSRKTD
+472 TDETFISRKTD
-483 LMTQINEI
+483 LMDQINNI
-491 EDEVDNMRAKLVNDH
+491 EDQVDNMRAKLVNDH
-506 LERLKA
+506 LERLKH
-512 GRCQPQSSGV
+512 GKCQPQSSGV

-535 HLTYIAQSV
+535 HLTYIAESIE

>member
-1 MDYFGIICGLLSGLG
+1 MEYFYLICELLAGLG

-35 RIKSLFLK
+35 KIKSLFLK

-75 VNAGIMTLYQA
+75 VNAGIMTLFQA

-106 QSFDFIGTAVA
+106 QTFKFIEIA
-117 ITGIGALINVFTSK
+117 IGLTGIGALINVFTSK
-131 EKVKTIGNI
+131 EKLKTVGNI
-140 FCGLGLIFV
+140 FSGLGLIFV
-149 GLVLMQDTM
+149 GLILMQESM
-158 KVLADPNQ
+158 VFLKSSPM
-166 GGTFVVDLLTNL
+166 VVELLESI

-187 GIVFTA
+187 GIIFTA

-254 HILFNTFGA
+254 HLLFNTFGA
-263 IIFFVILFIWKDFM
+263 IIFFVLLVAWDGFM
-277 DVTFAKLFKE
+277 DATFAKIFDQ

-299 NVVCACLFLPFTKGL
+299 NVVCACIFLPFTKGL
-314 VKLSELII
+314 VKLSEMIVK
-322 PDKKEEHVK
+322 DKKQEPVK
-331 LINMDERMLQYPSVA
+331 VINMDERMLQYPSVA
-346 LGQITKEMSRMGFQ
+346 IGQLTKEMSRMGYE
-360 AIELLELSINDF
+360 AMEILNLSLQDF
-372 LAKTEENTPTIKQTI
+372 LTRSESNTSLVKQTN
-387 EKLELMNKEIISYLV
+387 ERLDLMNKEIIYYLV
-402 DISSAQVTYEE
+402 NITGVQVTLHEE
-413 ERMISSFHHNLND
+413 KIISSFHHNLND

-437 TKYTNGVVKDSLE
+437 TKYTNGVIKDNLE
-450 FSDAVK
+450 FSETVK
-456 LEIGRMKE
+456 LEIGKMNQ

-472 TDQTFNSRKTD
+472 TDETFTTRKTN
-483 LMTQINEI
+483 LMNQINEI
-491 EDEVDNMRAKLVNDH
+491 EDQVDNMRAKLVEDH
-506 LERLKA
+506 LERLKH
-512 GRCQPQSSGV
+512 GKCQPQSSGV

-535 HLTYIAQSV
+535 HLTYIAESIE

>member
-1 MDYFGIICGLLSGLG
+1 MEYFYLVCELLAGLG

-35 RIKSLFLK
+35 KIKSLFLK

-75 VNAGIMTLYQA
+75 VNAGIMTLFQA

-106 QSFDFIGTAVA
+106 QTFKFIEIA
-117 ITGIGALINVFTSK
+117 IGFTGIGALINVFTSK
-131 EKVKTIGNI
+131 EKLKTVGNI
-140 FCGLGLIFV
+140 LSGLGLIFV
-149 GLVLMQDTM
+149 GLILMQQSMSFLKT
-158 KVLADPNQ
+158 NQ
-166 GGTFVVDLLTNL
+166 AVVDLLASIQ
-178 KNPFLLFLI
+178 NPFLLFAI
-187 GIVFTA
+187 GIIFTA

-239 SSIGASTNAKRSSII
+239 SSVGASTNAKRSSII
-254 HILFNTFGA
+254 HLLFNTFGA
-263 IIFFVILFIWKDFM
+263 IIFFVMLALWPNFM
-277 DVTFAKLFKE
+277 AQTFEKLFPA

-299 NVVCACLFLPFTKGL
+299 NVVCAILFLPFTSVL
-314 VKLSELII
+314 VKLSQLIVK
-322 PDKKEEHVK
+322 DKKEEPIK
-331 LINMDERMLQYPSVA
+331 IINMDERMLQYPSVA
-346 LGQITKEMSRMGFQ
+346 LGQLTKEMSRMGFEAMEVLNL
-360 AIELLELSINDF
+360 AIDDF
-372 LAKTEENTPTIKQTI
+372 LGKSEENTPLIKQTN

-402 DISSAQVTYEE
+402 NISSGKVTLSEE
-413 ERMISSFHHNLND
+413 KIASSFHHNLND

-437 TKYTNGVVKDSLE
+437 TKYNHGVVNDNLE
-450 FSDAVK
+450 FSEAVK
-456 LEIGRMKE
+456 LEINKMRG
-464 LIIELHKL
+464 LINDLHIL
-472 TDQTFNSRKTD
+472 TDKTFNTRKTD
-483 LMTQINEI
+483 LMKEIDAI
-491 EDEVDNMRAKLVNDH
+491 EDKIDNMRSDLVNDH
-506 LERLKA
+506 LDRLKQ
-512 GRCQPQSSGV
+512 GKCQPQSSGV

-535 HLTYIAQSV
+535 HLTYIAQSI

>member
-1 MDYFGIICGLLSGLG
+1 MEYFYLICELLAGLG

-35 RIKSLFLK
+35 KIKSLFLK

-75 VNAGIMTLYQA
+75 VNAGIMTLFQA

-106 QSFDFIGTAVA
+106 QTFKFIEIA
-117 ITGIGALINVFTSK
+117 IGLTGIGALINVFTSK
-131 EKVKTIGNI
+131 EKLKTVGNI
-140 FCGLGLIFV
+140 FSGLGLIFV
-149 GLVLMQDTM
+149 GLILMQESM
-158 KVLADPNQ
+158 VFLKSSPM
-166 GGTFVVDLLTNL
+166 VVELLESI

-187 GIVFTA
+187 GIIFTA

-254 HILFNTFGA
+254 HLSFNTFGA
-263 IIFFVILFIWKDFM
+263 IIFFVLLVAWDGFM
-277 DVTFAKLFKE
+277 DATFAKIFDQ

-299 NVVCACLFLPFTKGL
+299 NVVCACIFLPFTKGL
-314 VKLSELII
+314 VKLSEMIVK
-322 PDKKEEHVK
+322 DKKQEPVK
-331 LINMDERMLQYPSVA
+331 VINMDERMLQYPSVA
-346 LGQITKEMSRMGFQ
+346 IGQLTKEMSRMGYE
-360 AIELLELSINDF
+360 AMEILNLSLQDF
-372 LAKTEENTPTIKQTI
+372 LTRSESNTSLVKQTN
-387 EKLELMNKEIISYLV
+387 ERLDLMNKEIIYYLV
-402 DISSAQVTYEE
+402 NITGVQVTLHEE
-413 ERMISSFHHNLND
+413 KIISSFHHNLND

-437 TKYTNGVVKDSLE
+437 TKYTNGVIKDNLE
-450 FSDAVK
+450 FSETVK
-456 LEIGRMKE
+456 LEIGKMNQ

-472 TDQTFNSRKTD
+472 TDETFTTRKTN
-483 LMTQINEI
+483 LMNQINEI
-491 EDEVDNMRAKLVNDH
+491 EDQVDNMRAKLVEDH
-506 LERLKA
+506 LERLKH
-512 GRCQPQSSGV
+512 GKCQPQSSGV

-535 HLTYIAQSV
+535 HLTYIAESIE

>member
-1 MDYFGIICGLLSGLG
+1 MEYFYIICELLAGLG

-35 RIKSLFLK
+35 KIKSLFLK

-75 VNAGIMTLYQA
+75 VNAGIMTLFQA

-106 QSFDFIGTAVA
+106 QTFKFIEIA
-117 ITGIGALINVFTSK
+117 IGLTGIGALINVFTSK
-131 EKVKTIGNI
+131 EKLKTLGNI
-140 FCGLGLIFV
+140 FSGLGLIFV
-149 GLVLMQDTM
+149 GLILMQESM
-158 KVLADPNQ
+158 VFLKSSPM
-166 GGTFVVDLLTNL
+166 VVELLESI

-187 GIVFTA
+187 GIIFTA

-254 HILFNTFGA
+254 HLLFNTFGA
-263 IIFFVILFIWKDFM
+263 VIFFVLLVAWDGFM
-277 DVTFAKLFKE
+277 DATFAKIFDQ

-299 NVVCACLFLPFTKGL
+299 NVLCACIFLPFTKGL
-314 VKLSELII
+314 VKLSEMIVK
-322 PDKKEEHVK
+322 DKKQEPVK
-331 LINMDERMLQYPSVA
+331 VINMDERMLQYPSVA
-346 LGQITKEMSRMGFQ
+346 IGQLTKEMSRMG
-360 AIELLELSINDF
+360 
-372 LAKTEENTPTIKQTI
+372 
-387 EKLELMNKEIISYLV
+387 
-402 DISSAQVTYEE
+402 YEA
-413 ERMISSFHHNLND
+413 MV
-426 IMRIGEIADNI
+426 A
-437 TKYTNGVVKDSLE
+437 
-450 FSDAVK
+450 AV
-456 LEIGRMKE
+456 
-464 LIIELHKL
+464 
-472 TDQTFNSRKTD
+472 
-483 LMTQINEI
+483 
-491 EDEVDNMRAKLVNDH
+491 
-506 LERLKA
+506 
-512 GRCQPQSSGV
+512 
-522 FINLVNNLERAAD
+522 
-535 HLTYIAQSV
+535 